1 MHPLSVGVDGF
12 EPPTYI
18 LFFSIFTLLIIS
30 VLLYGFIVQFLIVW
44 HKTDAFYLLCFVFIK

>member
-30 VLLYGFIVQFLIVW
+30 VLLYGFIVQFLIV
-44 HKTDAFYLLCFVFIK
+44 